1 MAVTTQRKIK
11 NRWLRWLLT
20 GFITL
25 FVLGLGTTVT
35 VLGYLYMTDLPPSQI
50 QQDSELLD
58 REGKPVAMLTSGS
71 MQRQSVKIDQIS
83 PYIIDGTI
91 ATEDRGFYN
100 HWGIDARGIVRATL
114 VNLEHMSKRQGAS
127 TLTQQLA
134 RNLYLSHER
143 TWKRK
148 LKEALLALQLE
159 MKYNKDEILA
169 LYLNNVYYGH
179 GSYGIEAASQMYF
192 GKSAHKL
199 SLAESAMLVG
209 IPRGPSYYSPW
220 LNMKN
225 AKDRQQVILR
235 GMVELGQIT
244 ELQAKKAYDEVLTF
258 RSRTD
263 RSELL
268 VAPYFRDY
276 VKKELSAL
284 GISEATLATGGL
296 RIYTTLD
303 RQAQAAAEAAIAK
316 HIPEEGE
323 LQAAMVSIDP
333 RSGDVKAMI
342 GGKDYRTNQY
352 NRVFAETRQP
362 GSSFKPIVY
371 LAALEKK
378 AITSATRFV
387 SQPTSFTYDE
397 GRKVYK
403 PNNYGDKYYG
413 DIMLRQAIAASDNI
427 YAVNTLMQVGA
438 EQVVRMAERLGI
450 HNGLKPLPSLAL
462 GTFPVS
468 PFQMATAYAVLSN
481 EGRQVTPR
489 TVLAV
494 TDAGGRLLY
503 EAPAPVEQ
511 QVVLPEEAYIL
522 TNLMESVFE
531 AGGTGNRVS
540 TLIKRPVAGKT
551 GTTDSDS
558 WIVGYTPELATAVWV
573 GYDKGKKITQTDAR
587 RSAPIFAQFTEKA
600 LANVPPKLFPVPDNI
615 VSTYIDPNTGKLAG
629 EGCNAK
635 QLETFVRGTEPKEI
649 CNEHDQQQV
658 RKSKSETILPEAE
671 DKKKSWWQHFKRW
684 WSD

>member
-35 VLGYLYMTDLPPSQI
+35 VIGYLYMTDLPPSQI

-83 PYIIDGTI
+83 RYVIQGTI
-91 ATEDRGFYN
+91 ATEDRNFYH
-100 HWGIDARGIVRATL
+100 HWGVDARGIARATL
-114 VNLEHMSKRQGAS
+114 VNLEHMSTKQGAS

-192 GKSAHKL
+192 GKSARKL

-244 ELQAKKAYDEVLTF
+244 DTQAKEAYDEVLAF

-268 VAPYFRDY
+268 VAPFFRDY
-276 VKKELSAL
+276 VKKELNAL

-303 RQAQAAAEAAIAK
+303 RQVQAAAEAAIAK
-316 HIPEEGE
+316 HVPEEGD
-323 LQAAMVSIDP
+323 LQAAMVAIDP

-378 AITSATRFV
+378 AITAATRFV

-438 EQVVRMAERLGI
+438 EQVVNMAERLGI
-450 HNGLKPLPSLAL
+450 QNGLKPLPSLAL

-503 EAPAPVEQ
+503 EAPTPVEK

-573 GYDKGKKITQTDAR
+573 GYDKGKKITQSDAR

-629 EGCNAK
+629 AGCSAK

-658 RKSKSETILPEAE
+658 DKSKSETVLPEAE
-671 DKKKSWWQHFKRW
+671 AKKKSWWQHFKRW
-684 WSD
+684 WSE